1 MAVEDLSVV
10 TRSVRLAMGESAG
23 QFRDA
28 ASAHVGNLT
37 KIVKDLARS
46 FVDQRERIAD
56 LANNIEENAYETQ
69 QTNSKLERQTGVFQ
83 ESLSLQTSMFGEMKN
98 VSDGIRILNN
108 SIEQL
113 NNNLYQALVG
123 PGGGSLL
130 GGLTAAIG
138 GLPDAI
144 KAVGAFALGAAGVAA
159 GGYAASQFA
168 GKGVGE
174 TGSSSEA
181 MSFFQSKGWSKE
193 QAAGIVGNLQAES
206 GKNLRTNASGDSGLA
221 YGIAQW
227 HPDRQAQF
235 ERVMGIPIRQSTFK
249 QQLEFVNWELNNSEA
264 AAGRALRG
272 ATTAAEAA
280 SIVDARY
287 ERSTG
292 AVRGQRMAN
301 ATALVGASA
310 AVTPQSTSGVTPR
323 NEAMSSAPVTTSST
337 IPAAEHT
344 PGSHHGIIS
353 GPMSAAEQGATQ
365 GGVPSGDIV
374 ALGKII
380 QKMGIRVSE
389 HPAFGGVE
397 GVHVKGSAHYRGEA
411 IDVNAPGNVVEA
423 QDPVWG
429 KKFDELAAQ
438 LRSSGYKVIWR
449 QPGHYNHLHA
459 QLGGAPSGHEMMT
472 EGGSTGPGTSNYPTT
487 PGPEGQAQA
496 QQVAPS
502 ADQALTNQALM
513 SLMGGGMG
521 MGMMGGM
528 MGGGLNIGSLMGAM
542 GGMGGNIP
550 SPEAIIPQ
558 AANITPDI
566 AQGINVPLGN
576 RDGEMLQQLSESSMN
591 NELMKETAIQKQVQQ
606 ETAQEAATQPTV
618 TPSETP
624 PNVASQNGIYSDA
637 PGYQY
642 NHPSDTG
649 WPDWASMLGHTGYQ
663 EMSKI
668 KLWG

>member
-1 MAVEDLSVV
+1 
-10 TRSVRLAMGESAG
+10 
-23 QFRDA
+23 
-28 ASAHVGNLT
+28 
-37 KIVKDLARS
+37 
-46 FVDQRERIAD
+46 
-56 LANNIEENAYETQ
+56 
-69 QTNSKLERQTGVFQ
+69 
-83 ESLSLQTSMFGEMKN
+83 
-98 VSDGIRILNN
+98 
-108 SIEQL
+108 
-113 NNNLYQALVG
+113 
-123 PGGGSLL
+123 
-130 GGLTAAIG
+130 
-138 GLPDAI
+138 
-144 KAVGAFALGAAGVAA
+144 
-159 GGYAASQFA
+159 
-168 GKGVGE
+168 
-174 TGSSSEA
+174 

-193 QAAGIVGNLQAES
+193 QAAGIVGNLQVES
-206 GKNLRTNASGDSGLA
+206 GKNLKTNAVGDNGQA

-227 HPDRQAQF
+227 HPKRQADFQ
-235 ERVMGIPIRQSTFK
+235 RVMGIPISQSNFK
-249 QQLEFVNWELNNSEA
+249 QQLEFVQWELMNTEKSAGNMLKSASTAIEA
-264 AAGRALRG
+264 AKA
-272 ATTAAEAA
+272 
-280 SIVDARY
+280 VDYGY
-287 ERSTG
+287 ERSTHQHL
-292 AVRGQRMAN
+292 GQRMAN
-301 ATALVGASA
+301 AVALARA
-310 AVTPQSTSGVTPR
+310 TDTPQTTSGVTPK
-323 NEAMSSAPVTTSST
+323 NEAMSSAPATTST
-337 IPAAEHT
+337 ATPTAEHT
-344 PGSHHGIIS
+344 PGGHHGIIS

-365 GGVPSGDIV
+365 GGMPSGDIV

-380 QKMGIRVSE
+380 QRMGIRVSE
-389 HPAFGGVE
+389 HPSFGGVE
-397 GVHVKGSAHYRGEA
+397 AVHVKGSAHYRGEA

-606 ETAQEAATQPTV
+606 ETAQETTTQPTV

>member
-193 QAAGIVGNLQAES
+193 QAAGIVGNLQVES
-206 GKNLRTNASGDSGLA
+206 GKNLKTNAVGDNGQA

-227 HPDRQAQF
+227 HPKRQADFQ
-235 ERVMGIPIRQSTFK
+235 RVMGIPISQSNFK
-249 QQLEFVNWELNNSEA
+249 QQLEFVQWELMNTEKSAGNMLKSASTAIEA
-264 AAGRALRG
+264 AKA
-272 ATTAAEAA
+272 
-280 SIVDARY
+280 VDYGY
-287 ERSTG
+287 ERSTHQHL
-292 AVRGQRMAN
+292 GQRMAN
-301 ATALVGASA
+301 AVALARA
-310 AVTPQSTSGVTPR
+310 TDTPQTTSGVTPK
-323 NEAMSSAPVTTSST
+323 NEAMSSAPATTST
-337 IPAAEHT
+337 ATPTAEHT
-344 PGSHHGIIS
+344 PGGHHGIIS

-365 GGVPSGDIV
+365 GGMPSGDIV

-380 QKMGIRVSE
+380 QRMGIRVSE
-389 HPAFGGVE
+389 HPSFGGVE
-397 GVHVKGSAHYRGEA
+397 AVHVKGSAHYRGEA

-550 SPEAIIPQ
+550 SPETIIPQ
-558 AANITPDI
+558 AAGITPDI

-576 RDGEMLQQLSESSMN
+576 RDGEMLQQLSESAMN

-606 ETAQEAATQPTV
+606 ETAQEAAIQPTV